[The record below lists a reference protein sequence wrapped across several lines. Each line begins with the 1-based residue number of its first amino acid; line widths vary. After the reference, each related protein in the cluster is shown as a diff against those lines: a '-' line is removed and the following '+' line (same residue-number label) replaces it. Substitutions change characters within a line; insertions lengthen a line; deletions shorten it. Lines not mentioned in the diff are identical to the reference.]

1 MDQET
6 YISIYD
12 KPKRPRG
19 RPKIF
24 TDEQRK
30 ERNRLISKK
39 HYDNNREYYLLKQN
53 IYYELNKETENAKRR
68 ARYHEQKKIS

>member
-1 MDQET
+1 MDQEN
-6 YISIYD
+6 YISIFD
-12 KPKRPRG
+12 RPKRPRG

-39 HYDNNREYYLLKQN
+39 HYDNDESDTMMKTRGIEKERGREGDM
-53 IYYELNKETENAKRR
+53 E
-68 ARYHEQKKIS
+68 